1 MPRLNGDTLCQTV
14 IGVGYRIARQ
24 PASHRKVH
32 AVSKAKLLNASGKL
46 HTV

>member
-24 PASHRKVH
+24 PAIEKCMQFLRPS
-32 AVSKAKLLNASGKL
+32 S
-46 HTV
+46 

>member
-14 IGVGYRIARQ
+14 IGVGYRIARR
-24 PASHRKVH
+24 ASHRKVH